1 MVLDDN
7 DDEYKN
13 NKNIDSKN
21 SDNEDDDIALND
33 KNKPKQLKKKFNQN
47 KYTKY
52 NYFCKY

>member
-21 SDNEDDDIALND
+21 SDNEVMILH
-33 KNKPKQLKKKFNQN
+33 
-47 KYTKY
+47 
-52 NYFCKY
+52 